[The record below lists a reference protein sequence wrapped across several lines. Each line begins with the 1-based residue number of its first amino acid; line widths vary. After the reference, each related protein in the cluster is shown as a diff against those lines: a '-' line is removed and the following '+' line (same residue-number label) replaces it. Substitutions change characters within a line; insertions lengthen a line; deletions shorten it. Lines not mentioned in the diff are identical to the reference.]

1 MRRLRNYVLIG
12 AQGSGKGTQAKM
24 LSAEYGIPHISTGDI
39 FREIRKEESDLGKRV
54 RELIDKGNLVPD
66 SVTNEI
72 VAARI
77 SKKDCSK
84 GFILDGYPRNI
95 IQAEFLNSKKPVS
108 QCIYVEI
115 SDAESIKRIAARLV
129 CSECKAD
136 YNTIYIK
143 PKKAGVCD
151 KCSGKLM
158 QRDDDKPEF
167 VKKRLETFY
176 RDTKPLLDYYEKKGV
191 LIRVNGEQAIDKVF
205 ADIVKGLK

>member
-1 MRRLRNYVLIG
+1 MRRLRNYILIG

-24 LSAEYGIPHISTGDI
+24 LSAEYSIPHISTGDI
-39 FREIRKEESDLGKRV
+39 FREIRKEESDLGKKV

-77 SKKDCSK
+77 SKKDCAK
-84 GFILDGYPRNI
+84 GFVLDGYPRNLV
-95 IQAEFLNSKKPVS
+95 QAEFLNGKKPVS
-108 QCIYVEI
+108 KCVYIEI
-115 SDAESIKRIAARLV
+115 SDAESIKRISARLV
-129 CSECKAD
+129 CSGCKAD

-151 KCSGKLM
+151 KCNGKLM

-176 RDTKPLLDYYEKKGV
+176 RETKPLLDYYEKKVV
-191 LIRVNGEQAIDKVF
+191 LIRVNGEQPIGKVF

>member
-1 MRRLRNYVLIG
+1 VRRLRNYILIG

-24 LSAEYGIPHISTGDI
+24 LSAEYKIPHISTGDI
-39 FREIRKEESDLGKRV
+39 FREIRKEESDMGKKV

-84 GFILDGYPRNI
+84 GFILDGYPRNLV
-95 IQAEFLNSKKPVS
+95 QAEFLNGKRPVNE
-108 QCIYVEI
+108 CIYIEI
-115 SDAESIKRIAARLV
+115 SDAAAVKRISARIV
-129 CSECKAD
+129 CSSCKAD

-143 PKKAGVCD
+143 PKKVGVCD
-151 KCSGKLM
+151 KCNGKLM
-158 QRDDDKPEF
+158 QREDDKPEF
-167 VKKRLETFY
+167 VKKRLETFH
-176 RDTKPLLDYYEKKGV
+176 RETKPLLDYYEKKGV

-205 ADIVKGLK
+205 ADIVNRLK